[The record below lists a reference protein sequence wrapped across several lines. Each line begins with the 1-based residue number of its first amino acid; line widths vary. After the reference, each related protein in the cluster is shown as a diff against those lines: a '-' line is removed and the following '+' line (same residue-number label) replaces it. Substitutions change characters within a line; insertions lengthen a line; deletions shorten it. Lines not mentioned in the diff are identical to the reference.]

1 VEVCIYNISTKRSS
15 NYASF
20 DKISKSGDGG
30 HSGGILDTLTILN
43 PSENV
48 IMVEIN
54 SHLIMKVKEILKL
67 N

>member
-1 VEVCIYNISTKRSS
+1 MEISTYNTSSKRNSHL
-15 NYASF
+15 APF
-20 DKISKSGDGG
+20 DKISKSGGSG

-48 IMVEIN
+48 MMLEIN

>member
-1 VEVCIYNISTKRSS
+1 VEVCNYNISTKRSS

-20 DKISKSGDGG
+20 DKITKSGDGG
-30 HSGGILDTLTILN
+30 HNGGILDTLTILN

-48 IMVEIN
+48 IIVEIN